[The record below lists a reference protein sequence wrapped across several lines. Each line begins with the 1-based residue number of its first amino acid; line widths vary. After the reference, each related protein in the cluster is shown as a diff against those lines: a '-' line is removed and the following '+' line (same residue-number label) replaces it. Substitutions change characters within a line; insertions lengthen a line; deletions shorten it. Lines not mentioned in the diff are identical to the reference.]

1 MNYRDFNDYE
11 LISYANENN
20 EEANNILIKK
30 YEPLI
35 HSIASRM
42 LKSCSYIGLEES
54 DLVQEGMIGLNHAIS
69 YFNEQKD
76 IIFYTYA
83 KTCIERRMI
92 STVIAAKRLKH
103 RVLNESVS
111 LNADNDDV
119 SFDKILR
126 DEYSNPERIVMDAEE
141 TEKLVES
148 IKETL
153 TDFELQVFELMLS
166 YFKYGEIA
174 EILDKDKKQVDNAMQ
189 RIKAKVREKISEIK
203 LNS

>member
-1 MNYRDFNDYE
+1 MDYRDYNDYE
-11 LISYANENN
+11 LISYINENN

-35 HSIASRM
+35 HSIANRM
-42 LKSCSYIGLEES
+42 LKSCPYIGLDES

-69 YFNEQKD
+69 YFNEQRD

-83 KTCIERRMI
+83 KACIERKMI
-92 STVIAAKRLKH
+92 NTIIAAKRLKH
-103 RVLNESVS
+103 RALNESIS
-111 LNADNDDV
+111 LNVDDEDI
-119 SFDKILR
+119 SFDKILK
-126 DEYSNPERIVMDAEE
+126 DEQSNPERIVVDEVE
-141 TEKLVES
+141 TEKLIET
-148 IKETL
+148 IRLTL

-189 RIKAKVREKISEIK
+189 RIKNKVREKLIEIK
-203 LNS
+203 NN

>member
-1 MNYRDFNDYE
+1 MNYSDFNDYE
-11 LISYANENN
+11 LIAYANENN
-20 EEANNILIKK
+20 EDANNILIKK

-35 HSIASRM
+35 HSIANRM

-103 RVLNESVS
+103 RALNESIS
-111 LNADNDDV
+111 LNADNDDI
-119 SFDKILR
+119 SFDKILK
-126 DEYSNPERIVMDAEE
+126 DESSNPEKIVMDSEE
-141 TEKLVES
+141 TEKLIEN

-174 EILDKDKKQVDNAMQ
+174 EILDKEKKQVDNAMQ
-189 RIKAKVREKISEIK
+189 RIKNKVREKLVEKQNI
-203 LNS
+203 

>member
-1 MNYRDFNDYE
+1 MNYSDFNDYE
-11 LISYANENN
+11 LIEYANENN
-20 EEANNILIKK
+20 EDANNILIKK

-35 HSIASRM
+35 HSIANRM

-92 STVIAAKRLKH
+92 STIIAAKRLKH
-103 RVLNESVS
+103 RVLNESIS
-111 LNADNDDV
+111 LNADNEDV
-119 SFDKILR
+119 SFDKILK
-126 DEYSNPERIVMDAEE
+126 DESSNPEKIVMDSEE
-141 TEKLVES
+141 TEKLIES
-148 IKETL
+148 IKGSL

-174 EILDKDKKQVDNAMQ
+174 EILDKEKKQVDNSMQ
-189 RIKAKVREKISEIK
+189 SIKNKVREKISEK
-203 LNS
+203 QNV

>member
-1 MNYRDFNDYE
+1 MNYSDFNDYE
-11 LISYANENN
+11 LIAYANENN
-20 EEANNILIKK
+20 EDANNILIKK

-35 HSIASRM
+35 HSIANRM

-92 STVIAAKRLKH
+92 STIIAAKRLKH
-103 RVLNESVS
+103 RVLNESIS
-111 LNADNDDV
+111 LNADNEDV
-119 SFDKILR
+119 SFDKILK
-126 DEYSNPERIVMDAEE
+126 DESSNPEKIVMDSEE
-141 TEKLVES
+141 TEKLIES
-148 IKETL
+148 IKGSL

-174 EILDKDKKQVDNAMQ
+174 EILDKEKKQVDNAMQ
-189 RIKAKVREKISEIK
+189 RIKNKVREKISEK
-203 LNS
+203 QNV

>member
-1 MNYRDFNDYE
+1 MNYSDFNDYE
-11 LISYANENN
+11 LIEYANENN
-20 EEANNILIKK
+20 EDANNILIKK

-35 HSIASRM
+35 YSIANRM

-103 RVLNESVS
+103 RVLNESIS

-119 SFDKILR
+119 SFDKILK
-126 DEYSNPERIVMDAEE
+126 DEASNPEKIVMDSEE
-141 TEKLVES
+141 TDKLIED
-148 IKETL
+148 IKGTL

-174 EILDKDKKQVDNAMQ
+174 EILDKEKKQVDNAMQ
-189 RIKAKVREKISEIK
+189 RIKNKVREK
-203 LNS
+203 LNEKQNA

>member
-1 MNYRDFNDYE
+1 MNYSDFNDYE
-11 LISYANENN
+11 LIEYANENN
-20 EEANNILIKK
+20 EDANNILIKK

-35 HSIASRM
+35 HSIANRM

-54 DLVQEGMIGLNHAIS
+54 DLVQEGMSGLNHAIS

-103 RVLNESVS
+103 RVLNESIS

-119 SFDKILR
+119 SFDKILK
-126 DEYSNPERIVMDAEE
+126 DEASNPEKIVMDSEE
-141 TEKLVES
+141 TDKLIED
-148 IKETL
+148 IKGTL

-174 EILDKDKKQVDNAMQ
+174 EILDKEKKQVDNAMQ
-189 RIKAKVREKISEIK
+189 RIKNKVREK
-203 LNS
+203 LNEKKNA

>member
-1 MNYRDFNDYE
+1 MNYSDFNDYE
-11 LISYANENN
+11 LIEYANENN
-20 EEANNILIKK
+20 EDANNILIKK

-35 HSIASRM
+35 HSIANRM

-103 RVLNESVS
+103 RVLNESIS

-119 SFDKILR
+119 SFDKILK
-126 DEYSNPERIVMDAEE
+126 DEASNPEKIVMDSEE
-141 TEKLVES
+141 TDKLIED
-148 IKETL
+148 IKGTL

-174 EILDKDKKQVDNAMQ
+174 EILDKEKKQVDNAMQ
-189 RIKAKVREKISEIK
+189 RIKNKVREK
-203 LNS
+203 LNEKQNA

>member
-1 MNYRDFNDYE
+1 MEYQDFNDYE

-20 EEANNILIKK
+20 EEANNILLKK

-69 YFNEQKD
+69 YFNEQRD

-92 STVIAAKRLKH
+92 STIISAKRLKH
-103 RVLNESVS
+103 RVLNESLS
-111 LNADNDDV
+111 LNAEYDDI
-119 SFDKILR
+119 SFDKILK
-126 DEYSNPERIVMDAEE
+126 DEQANPESIVIDDLE
-141 TEKLVES
+141 TEKLIEE
-148 IKETL
+148 IKKSL

-166 YFKYGEIA
+166 YFKYKEIA
-174 EILDKDKKQVDNAMQ
+174 EILDKDKKQIDNAMQ
-189 RIKAKVREKISEIK
+189 RIKNKVKEKLDEIQN
-203 LNS
+203 NS

>member
-1 MNYRDFNDYE
+1 MNYSDFNDYE
-11 LISYANENN
+11 LIEYANENN
-20 EEANNILIKK
+20 EDANNILIKK

-35 HSIASRM
+35 HSIANRM

-103 RVLNESVS
+103 RVLNESIS

-119 SFDKILR
+119 SFDKILK
-126 DEYSNPERIVMDAEE
+126 DEASNPEKIVMDSEE
-141 TEKLVES
+141 TDKLIED
-148 IKETL
+148 IKGTL
-153 TDFELQVFELMLS
+153 TDFELQVFELMIS

-174 EILDKDKKQVDNAMQ
+174 EILDKEKKQVDNAMQ
-189 RIKAKVREKISEIK
+189 RIKNKVREK
-203 LNS
+203 LNEKKNA

>member
-1 MNYRDFNDYE
+1 MDYRDYNDYE
-11 LISYANENN
+11 LISYINENN

-35 HSIASRM
+35 HSIANRM
-42 LKSCSYIGLEES
+42 LKSCPYIGLDES

-69 YFNEQKD
+69 YFNEQRD

-83 KTCIERRMI
+83 KACIERKMI
-92 STVIAAKRLKH
+92 NTIIAAKRLKH
-103 RVLNESVS
+103 RALNESIS
-111 LNADNDDV
+111 LNVDDEDI
-119 SFDKILR
+119 SFDKILK
-126 DEYSNPERIVMDAEE
+126 DEQSNPERIVVDEVE
-141 TEKLVES
+141 TEKLIEA
-148 IKETL
+148 IRLTL

-189 RIKAKVREKISEIK
+189 RIKNKVREKLIEIK
-203 LNS
+203 NN

>member
-1 MNYRDFNDYE
+1 MDYRDFNDYE
-11 LISYANENN
+11 LISYINENN

-35 HSIASRM
+35 HSIANRM

-103 RVLNESVS
+103 RVLNESIS
-111 LNADNDDV
+111 LNADSDDV
-119 SFDKILR
+119 SFDKILK
-126 DEYSNPERIVMDAEE
+126 DEYSNPERIVMDEEE
-141 TEKLVES
+141 TDKLIDS
-148 IKETL
+148 IKGTL
-153 TDFELQVFELMLS
+153 TEFELQVFELMLS

-174 EILDKDKKQVDNAMQ
+174 EILDKEKKQVDNAMQ
-189 RIKAKVREKISEIK
+189 RIKTKVREKLSEIK
-203 LNS
+203 SNQ

>member
-1 MNYRDFNDYE
+1 MNYSDFNDYE
-11 LISYANENN
+11 LIEYANENN
-20 EEANNILIKK
+20 EDANNILIKK

-35 HSIASRM
+35 HSIANRM

-92 STVIAAKRLKH
+92 STVSAAKRLKH
-103 RVLNESVS
+103 RVLNESIS
-111 LNADNDDV
+111 LNAENDDV
-119 SFDKILR
+119 TLDKILK
-126 DEYSNPERIVMDAEE
+126 DEASNPEKIVMDSEE
-141 TEKLVES
+141 TDKLIED
-148 IKETL
+148 IKGTL

-174 EILDKDKKQVDNAMQ
+174 EILDKEKKQVDNAMQ
-189 RIKAKVREKISEIK
+189 RIKNKVREK
-203 LNS
+203 LNEKQNA

>member
-1 MNYRDFNDYE
+1 MNYSDFNDYE
-11 LISYANENN
+11 LIEYANENN
-20 EEANNILIKK
+20 EDANNILIKK

-35 HSIASRM
+35 HSIANRM

-103 RVLNESVS
+103 RVLNESIS

-119 SFDKILR
+119 SFDKILK
-126 DEYSNPERIVMDAEE
+126 DEASNPEKIVMDSEE
-141 TEKLVES
+141 TDKLIED
-148 IKETL
+148 IKGTL

-174 EILDKDKKQVDNAMQ
+174 EILDKEKKQVDNAMQ
-189 RIKAKVREKISEIK
+189 RIKNKVREK
-203 LNS
+203 LNEKKNA

>member
-1 MNYRDFNDYE
+1 MNYSDFNDYE
-11 LISYANENN
+11 LIEYANENN
-20 EEANNILIKK
+20 EDANNILIKK

-35 HSIASRM
+35 HSIANRM

-92 STVIAAKRLKH
+92 STIIAAKRLKH
-103 RVLNESVS
+103 RVLNESIS
-111 LNADNDDV
+111 LNADNEDV
-119 SFDKILR
+119 SFDKILK
-126 DEYSNPERIVMDAEE
+126 DESSNPEKIVMDSEE
-141 TEKLVES
+141 TEKLIES
-148 IKETL
+148 IKGSL

-174 EILDKDKKQVDNAMQ
+174 EILDKEKKQVDNAMQ
-189 RIKAKVREKISEIK
+189 RIKNKVREKISEK
-203 LNS
+203 QNV

>member
-1 MNYRDFNDYE
+1 MNYSDFNDYE
-11 LISYANENN
+11 LIEYANENN
-20 EEANNILIKK
+20 EDANNILIKK

-35 HSIASRM
+35 HSIANRM

-92 STVIAAKRLKH
+92 STIIAAKRLKH
-103 RVLNESVS
+103 RVLNESIS
-111 LNADNDDV
+111 LNADNEDV
-119 SFDKILR
+119 SFDKILK
-126 DEYSNPERIVMDAEE
+126 DESSNPEKIVMDSEE
-141 TEKLVES
+141 TEKLIES
-148 IKETL
+148 IKGSL

-174 EILDKDKKQVDNAMQ
+174 EILDKEKKQVDNAMQ
-189 RIKAKVREKISEIK
+189 RIKNKVREKLAEK
-203 LNS
+203 QKV

>member
-1 MNYRDFNDYE
+1 MNYSDFNDYE
-11 LISYANENN
+11 LIEYANENN
-20 EEANNILIKK
+20 EDANNILIKK

-35 HSIASRM
+35 HSIANRM

-103 RVLNESVS
+103 RVLNESIS

-119 SFDKILR
+119 SFDKILK
-126 DEYSNPERIVMDAEE
+126 DEASNPEKIVMDSEE
-141 TEKLVES
+141 TDKLIED
-148 IKETL
+148 IKGTL
-153 TDFELQVFELMLS
+153 TDFELQVLYE
-166 YFKYGEIA
+166 YEKGKTYAAIA
-174 EILDKDKKQVDNAMQ
+174 EKLNTKIKSVDTAIQ
-189 RIKAKVREKISEIK
+189 RIRKKANKIKENIG
-203 LNS
+203 